1 MIEEEDGEEE
11 DDKTEE
17 DCNLWEENAINE
29 RRNTGC
35 PTHGLHKKENIVS
48 NPIPKI
54 SILTPYCNSYIVT
67 HNEEEG

>member
-29 RRNTGC
+29 RRNTGM
-35 PTHGLHKKENIVS
+35 S
-48 NPIPKI
+48 NAWTAQEIKHCI
-54 SILTPYCNSYIVT
+54 KSYT
-67 HNEEEG
+67 